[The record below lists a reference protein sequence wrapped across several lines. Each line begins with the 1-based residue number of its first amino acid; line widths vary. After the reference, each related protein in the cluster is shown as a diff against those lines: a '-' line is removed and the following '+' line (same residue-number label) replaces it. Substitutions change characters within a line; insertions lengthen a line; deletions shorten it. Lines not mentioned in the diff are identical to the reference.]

1 MQCGASVNVV
11 SECKI
16 TNRIRDRYGPFL
28 SALPVLRL
36 LLVLER
42 QLLIEEHMLLAIQK
56 NVPHFV
62 ITSVFCGQSHLTGIM
77 F

>member
-28 SALPVLRL
+28 STLPVLRL
-36 LLVLER
+36 LLVLES

-56 NVPHFV
+56 N
-62 ITSVFCGQSHLTGIM
+62 
-77 F
+77 

>member
-1 MQCGASVNVV
+1 MTVVCLVQWLMGNAEMQCGASVNVV

-56 NVPHFV
+56 
-62 ITSVFCGQSHLTGIM
+62 T
-77 F
+77 